1 MFVSPAHHAILILQ
15 AFLLHTVLHNMNVLR
30 LYSTHFS
37 SFKGNFVN
45 IKYNLSG
52 GYIPSFQKK
61 EIGTVGQRIQLA
73 PLSGQHTSKDYF
85 YILISPH
92 PPSISS
98 ERKLSMYS
106 ICFSS

>member
-1 MFVSPAHHAILILQ
+1 MFVSPAHASLILQ
-15 AFLLHTVLHNMNVLR
+15 AFSLMLFCIIWVCLKILFI
-30 LYSTHFS
+30 STHFS

-85 YILISPH
+85 YYLIG
-92 PPSISS
+92 I
-98 ERKLSMYS
+98 
-106 ICFSS
+106 